1 MLQALLTR
9 AETAT
14 PEQAEGLQDLLHQG
28 FALSSSP
35 DRDLRVAFAQEAQ
48 AFAQPVLLKAMYG
61 RQASGSSQ
69 SSDISSYEAKL
80 LQVGKWAFSQKR
92 TLHLGTMALLINRLP
107 VYDWLSCSRATG
119 SAFLHLCFRLLSN
132 SNGSCH
138 TTEQSAMLSSD
149 CTVTLMHVDFVV
161 SE

>member
-35 DRDLRVAFAQEAQ
+35 DRDIRVAFAQEAQ

-61 RQASGSSQ
+61 SQASGSSQ
-69 SSDISSYEAKL
+69 SSDVSSYEAKL
-80 LQVGKWAFSQKR
+80 LQVGKSLSSLSNFVIDLIFSKIAFW
-92 TLHLGTMALLINRLP
+92 GNRP
-107 VYDWLSCSRATG
+107 KVYAWLCCSRAKKLG
-119 SAFLHLCFRLLSN
+119 FSAL
-132 SNGSCH
+132 
-138 TTEQSAMLSSD
+138 ML
-149 CTVTLMHVDFVV
+149 
-161 SE
+161 